1 MIIPSFS
8 PLIDYE
14 YLIDKLIES
23 EPLGGEMI
31 LKLSKYSR
39 HRYIIPFD
47 QRFAKI
53 HSLVLWNATNRPG
66 AQEETDML
74 ADSLHRIGGVLEI
87 VEWSTI
93 AYLQGSLT
101 WFCQLHHIESAFQ
114 IDAE

>member
-1 MIIPSFS
+1 M
-8 PLIDYE
+8 IDYE
-14 YLIDKLIES
+14 YLMDKLIES
-23 EPLGGEMI
+23 EPLSGEMI
-31 LKLSKYSR
+31 LKLSQYSS

-93 AYLQGSLT
+93 AYLQGSST
-101 WFCQLHHIESAFQ
+101 WYCNGTILKLHSK
-114 IDAE
+114 